1 MHSAYEKE
9 EYQRLQQHY
18 RFNESFQEWIIDK
31 ANRLFI
37 LKRGVDEYIH
47 EKLIPAAY
55 QKAFENGIPD
65 HLKEEYPETR
75 LTKRHFI
82 IHAGPTNSGKTYQ
95 SIQSLLIAKKGI
107 YLAPL
112 RLLAL
117 EVFEKL
123 NDNGVSCDL
132 ITGEKEII
140 VPFST
145 HLSSTVEK
153 ANFQEEYPV
162 AVIDEAQLISDKER
176 GSAWFRAIIGI
187 KAKEIHICCSLN
199 AVKLIKRIVEDCNDK
214 VEIHYHER
222 NTPLIVQKEEVSFPA
237 DIKKGDA
244 IIAFSRKKVL
254 RMAAHLRKNGFK
266 PAIIYGALPPITR
279 RKQVEFFNNGKADV
293 VVATDAI
300 GMGINLPIQ
309 RIIFSELEKFDG
321 TGIRKLTSQEIKQIA
336 GRSGRRGIYNIGWVA
351 SMTKK
356 SSFIENKL
364 NQKDS
369 IIKKAVIEPLEETI
383 LQIQYGNLI
392 NKLRYWN
399 DFTYKLNYLEKAD
412 ISKQLDLLMILPKKI
427 LESNK
432 DKLLY
437 HAVHI
442 PFQKRNTI
450 LTQQWQNYVFQVC
463 ENNQRLEKPFEEIF
477 EKHSLDV
484 LEVKYKQLDL
494 YYSFSKVFQKQLDR
508 EWVTKHRQ
516 KVSNLIMQYLIGA
529 DLKIFISCRGC
540 GENRLYFEAGDYCE
554 KCSMEHFK
562 REEYWLL

>member
-1 MHSAYEKE
+1 M
-9 EYQRLQQHY
+9 
-18 RFNESFQEWIIDK
+18 
-31 ANRLFI
+31 
-37 LKRGVDEYIH
+37 
-47 EKLIPAAY
+47 
-55 QKAFENGIPD
+55 
-65 HLKEEYPETR
+65 
-75 LTKRHFI
+75 KRHFI

-95 SIQSLLIAKKGI
+95 SIQSLLTAKKGI

-117 EVFEKL
+117 EVFEKM
-123 NDNGVSCDL
+123 NDKGVGCNL
-132 ITGEKEII
+132 ITGEEEMI
-140 VPFST
+140 VPYAT

-153 ANFQEEYPV
+153 ANFQDEYST
-162 AVIDEAQLISDKER
+162 AVIDEAQLISDRER
-176 GSAWFRAIIGI
+176 GSAWLRAILGI

-214 VEIHYHER
+214 LEIHYHER
-222 NTPLIVQKEEVSFPA
+222 NTPLIVQKEKVAFPA

-254 RMAAHLRKNGFK
+254 RMAAHTRKNGFK

-279 RKQVEFFNNGKADV
+279 RKQVELFNNGNADV

-336 GRSGRRGIYNIGWVA
+336 GRSGRRGIYNVGWVA

-356 SSFIENKL
+356 ASFIESKL

-392 NKLRYWN
+392 DKLRHWN
-399 DFTYKLNYLEKAD
+399 NFTYTLNYLKKAD
-412 ISKQLDLLMILPKKI
+412 ISKQIELLMILPKII

-437 HAVHI
+437 HAIHI
-442 PFQKRNTI
+442 SFQKRNPI
-450 LTQQWQNYVFQVC
+450 LTQQWKNYVFQVC

-477 EKHSLDV
+477 EKTSLDV
-484 LEVKYKQLDL
+484 LETKYKQLDL
-494 YYSFSKVFQKQLDR
+494 YYSFSKMFQKQLNQ
-508 EWVTKHRQ
+508 EWITIHRQ
-516 KVSNLIMQYLIGA
+516 KVSNLIMQYLVGE
-529 DLKIFISCRGC
+529 DLNIFISCRGC

-554 KCSMEHFK
+554 KCSMEHFLK
-562 REEYWLL
+562 REEYWLI